1 MQNTAFKTEK
11 NEVGKRIDVIAAKR
25 TNNSRA
31 ATGRWLEA
39 GSVLVN
45 GKPVKA
51 SYKLKEGD
59 DVIVD
64 IPKPPPQELMAEN
77 ISLDI
82 IYEDSDIIVVNKP
95 AKMVVHPAAGVPNGT
110 LVNALLFHC
119 NKLAKEGDEVRPGL
133 IHRLDKDTSGV
144 LVAAKTDYAHRFI
157 SGQFKDRKVEKIYT
171 SLVWG
176 KFEIKSG
183 YIDVPIGRSEA
194 DRKKIG
200 VKTKK
205 ARDAYTEYKVI
216 EQFEKTALLEIRI
229 KTGRT
234 HQIRVHLAHIK
245 HPVVGDGVYGKKD
258 ANIDRQALHCSFLSF
273 IHPGTGKKVEFKAEL
288 PEDIKNAVRIYSGE
302 KESESEK

>member
-1 MQNTAFKTEK
+1 MQNTAFFTEK
-11 NEVGKRIDVIAAKR
+11 NEEGKRIDVIAAKR

-31 ATGRWLEA
+31 ATGKWIDA

-45 GKPVKA
+45 GRPVKA
-51 SYKLKEGD
+51 SYKLKEND
-59 DVIVD
+59 AVIIN
-64 IPKPPPQELMAEN
+64 IPKPEPLELLPEN
-77 ISLDI
+77 IFLDI
-82 IYEDSDIIVVNKP
+82 VYEDSDIIVINKP

-119 NKLAKEGDEVRPGL
+119 NKLSKEAGEVRPGL
-133 IHRLDKDTSGV
+133 IHRLDKDTSGAIA
-144 LVAAKTDYAHRFI
+144 AAKNDFAHRTI
-157 SGQFKDRKVEKIYT
+157 SKQFKDRKVDKLYT
-171 SLVWG
+171 ALVWG

-234 HQIRVHLAHIK
+234 HQIRVHLAHIR
-245 HPVVGDGVYGKKD
+245 HPVVGDAVYGKKD
-258 ANIDRQALHCSFLSF
+258 EHIDRQALHCSYLSF
-273 IHPGTGKKVEFKAEL
+273 LHPVTGKKLEFKAEL
-288 PEDIKNAVRIYSGE
+288 PEDIKKVIRIYAG
-302 KESESEK
+302 KDNY

>member
-1 MQNTAFKTEK
+1 MEKTVFKTEK
-11 NEVGKRIDVIAAKR
+11 NEAGKRVDVIAAKR
-25 TNNSRA
+25 TKNSRA
-31 ATGRWLEA
+31 AAGRWLSA

-51 SYKLKEGD
+51 SYKLKEKD
-59 DVIVD
+59 AVIID
-64 IPKPPPQELMAEN
+64 IPKPPPLELIPQN

-82 IYEDSDIIVVNKP
+82 LYEDNDIIVINKQ

-119 NKLAKEGDEVRPGL
+119 NKLSKEAGEIRPGL
-133 IHRLDKDTSGV
+133 VHRLDKDTSGAI
-144 LVAAKTDYAHRFI
+144 VAAKNDFAHRTI
-157 SGQFKDRKVEKIYT
+157 SKEFKDRKVEKVYT
-171 SLVWG
+171 ALVWG
-176 KFEIKSG
+176 KFEHKSG
-183 YIDVPIGRSEA
+183 YIDVPIGRSDA

-205 ARDAYTEYKVI
+205 ARDAYTEYKVL
-216 EQFEKTALLEIRI
+216 EQFENTALLEVRI

-234 HQIRVHLAHIK
+234 HQIRVHLAHLK

-273 IHPGTGKKVEFKAEL
+273 THPVTGKRMGFKAGL
-288 PEDIKNAVRIYSGE
+288 PEDIKNAVLYYSGS
-302 KESESEK
+302 K